1 MLQMQKSGTIH
12 NVRNCFGC
20 GVCATICP
28 RNIIKIGP
36 NPNGFYEPH
45 IRSAAECV
53 NCGLCYDVCSF
64 LSKDLAIKNRP
75 IKSWAAWSNNDD
87 IRISCSSGGIG
98 FEIGRQLIEKGY
110 KAVGCRYN
118 TEKQRA
124 EHYVA
129 TTAEE
134 FLESRGS
141 KYIQSYTVDA
151 FRQLRKKGEKYLVS
165 GTPCQIDSIR
175 RLIRKY
181 QCEDNFIL
189 MDFFCHGVPSINVWK
204 AYIRMLEP
212 RIGKIT
218 HACWRSKVENGWH
231 DSWIMK
237 IEGEKT
243 ISPTNMHESISK
255 KKTFFQSRMSKGDVF
270 YKLFLGG
277 IALGPQ
283 CEKDCKY
290 KYDSSSA
297 DIRIG
302 DFWGNTY
309 KENEKGVSA
318 VVAFSE
324 KGVKLIEAL
333 ENITLVEHPFET
345 ASEGQMKKNASHKEV
360 QPVIMA
366 LLRKGFS
373 LQSTSVRF
381 LLFIQKVISKL
392 KRL

>member
-1 MLQMQKSGTIH
+1 MQKSGTIH

-28 RNIIKIGP
+28 RNIIEIES

-45 IRSAAECV
+45 IRNTAECV
-53 NCGLCYDVCSF
+53 NCGLCCDVCSF

-87 IRISCSSGGIG
+87 TRASCSSGGIG

-134 FLESRGS
+134 FLETRGS

-151 FRQLRKKGEKYLVS
+151 FKQLRKKGEKYLVS

-237 IEGEKT
+237 IDGEKT
-243 ISPTNMHESISK
+243 MSPTNMHESISK